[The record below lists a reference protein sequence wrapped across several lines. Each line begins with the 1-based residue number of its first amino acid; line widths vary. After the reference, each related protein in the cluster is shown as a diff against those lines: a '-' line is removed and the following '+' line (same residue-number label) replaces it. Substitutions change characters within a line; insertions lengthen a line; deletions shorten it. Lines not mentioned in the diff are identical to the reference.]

1 MGRYRHAA
9 MPKLEIHPFSED
21 FREPAAALLA
31 ERHARHREAEPLLPE
46 VDDFAAQIPAGEG
59 AVATR
64 GGEVVAYV
72 IATVGEERAEVGL
85 GGCAASEPEA
95 VRDVYAHLASGWP
108 TWHQA
113 LIPASDAELVDA
125 WFRLAFG
132 LQFTTA
138 MRDLSP
144 LDAPPFDGTIRPST
158 PDDLQAT
165 ADFDRLLW
173 THLGRSPSFSGLNVD
188 AEDFESEWKDL
199 WNEPEF
205 PYHRLA
211 ELDGRVVGHI
221 LLYQRPSGDLRVPER
236 NIDLAHAATLPD
248 ARGSGAMLAL
258 TAGAIDWAREQGY
271 RSFTTDWRVV
281 NLEASRY
288 WPRRGLR
295 PTFYRLARAVP

>member
-1 MGRYRHAA
+1 MA
-9 MPKLEIHPFSED
+9 KLEIHPFSED
-21 FREPAAALLA
+21 FRSSAAALLSD
-31 ERHARHREAEPLLPE
+31 RHQRHRAAEPLLPE
-46 VDDFAAQIPAGEG
+46 IDDFAAQVPEGEG

-64 GGEVVAYV
+64 GGDVVAYV

-108 TWHQA
+108 VWHQA
-113 LIPASDAELVDA
+113 LIPASDAGLVDA

-138 MRDLSP
+138 VRDVAP
-144 LDAPPFDGTIRPST
+144 LAAPEFRGTIRPST
-158 PDDLQAT
+158 PADLQAT
-165 ADFDRLLW
+165 AAFDRLLW
-173 THLGRSPSFSGLNVD
+173 THLGASPSFSGLDV
-188 AEDFESEWKDL
+188 ESQDFESEWSDL

-221 LLYQRPSGDLRVPER
+221 LLYDRPTGDLRVPQQ
-236 NIDLAHAATLPD
+236 NIDLAHAATLED

-288 WPRRGLR
+288 WPRRGWR
-295 PTFYRLARAVP
+295 PTFYRLVRAVPVA